1 MTIRK
6 FHNLSFPRI
15 LGKWWGSRNQQ
26 PVLCVHGWQ
35 DNCGTFD
42 KLIPLLPKNLS
53 YLAIDLPGHGKSTH
67 YPKGMIYYLFWD
79 GIVLIRR
86 IAKYHQWSNLVLMG
100 HSLGGALSFMYASTF
115 NEEEDVSKIIMFDIA
130 GPTVRDQNKL
140 ADQAGWCIDKMLKFE
155 NYPITKQPCY
165 NYEESIDVVVDA
177 HEGSISKEGAKT
189 LMIRGTSP
197 APDFLNQPDGI
208 IFNRDLRLKVSL
220 LGMFCE
226 EQTLVH
232 AKRIRCEVLNIRGK
246 PGMAF
251 GDPSI
256 YPKVIETLR
265 ENAKRV
271 VYEEVEGTH
280 HLHLETPS
288 RIFKF
293 VREFLLSNP
302 EDSARE
308 M

>member
-1 MTIRK
+1 M
-6 FHNLSFPRI
+6 
-15 LGKWWGSRNQQ
+15 
-26 PVLCVHGWQ
+26 
-35 DNCGTFD
+35 
-42 KLIPLLPKNLS
+42 
-53 YLAIDLPGHGKSTH
+53 PGHGKSSH

-100 HSLGGALSFMYASTF
+100 HSLGGALSFMYASIF
-115 NEEEDVSKIIMFDIA
+115 NEEDDLSKLIMFDIA

-140 ADQAGWCIDKMLKFE
+140 AEQAGPCIDKMLKFE
-155 NYPITKQPCY
+155 NYPITQQPCY
-165 NYEESIDVVVDA
+165 NYNESIDVVVDA

-189 LMIRGTSP
+189 LMGRGMAL
-197 APDFLNQPDGI
+197 APECLNQPDGY
-208 IFNRDLRLKVSL
+208 IFSRDLRLKVSL

-226 EQTLVH
+226 EQTLAH

-246 PGMAF
+246 PGMNF
-251 GDPSI
+251 GDPTV
-256 YPKVIETLR
+256 YPKVIESLR
-265 ENAKRV
+265 ENSKRV
-271 VYEEVEGTH
+271 VFEEVEGTH

-288 RIFKF
+288 KIFKL

-302 EDSARE
+302 EDCTRE